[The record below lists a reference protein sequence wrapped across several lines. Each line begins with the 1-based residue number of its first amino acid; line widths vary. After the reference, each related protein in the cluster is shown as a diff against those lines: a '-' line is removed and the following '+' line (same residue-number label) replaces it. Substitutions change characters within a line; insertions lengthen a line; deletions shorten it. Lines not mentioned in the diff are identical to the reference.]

1 MRLKSLIVLAIT
13 TLATVTARAAAQER
27 PSSNAIPIPSLTYI
41 GFNPIGLPFDVG
53 TLEAETGVANGLT
66 LGGVASY
73 IDVDNWRFTTFE
85 AKGRYYPGGVVL
97 RGPSVGATLGWSH
110 IAHRVSTDSGAVR
123 NTLSA
128 PTLGILFDY
137 NWILGRD
144 QRLLVGTG
152 VAVKRLLASEA
163 SRKDVGVW
171 PAIPTGRLILG
182 FAF

>member
-1 MRLKSLIVLAIT
+1 MRLKSLIVLA
-13 TLATVTARAAAQER
+13 LASVATRVAAQER
-27 PSSNAIPIPSLTYI
+27 PSGSAIPIPSLTYI

-53 TLEAETGVANGLT
+53 TLEAETGVANSLT

-73 IDVDNWRFTTFE
+73 IDVSPWRFTTFE

-97 RGPSVGATLGWSH
+97 RGASIGAAVGWSH
-110 IAHRVSTDSGAVR
+110 ISHRVTTNGVVDRPS
-123 NTLSA
+123 LSA

-152 VAVKRLLASEA
+152 VGIKRLLASES
-163 SRKDVGVW
+163 SRKDVGLW

>member
-1 MRLKSLIVLAIT
+1 MRLKSLIILVLA
-13 TLATVTARAAAQER
+13 LAATRAAAQER
-27 PSSNAIPIPSLTYI
+27 PSPNAIPIPSLTYI
-41 GFNPIGLPFDVG
+41 GFNPIGLPFNVG

-66 LGGVASY
+66 LGGVGSY

-97 RGPSVGATLGWSH
+97 RGPSVGAAVGWSH
-110 IAHRVSTDSGAVR
+110 IAHRMNTDSGSVR
-123 NTLSA
+123 PTLSA

-152 VAVKRLLASEA
+152 VAIKRLLASKA
-163 SRKDVGVW
+163 SRNEVGVW